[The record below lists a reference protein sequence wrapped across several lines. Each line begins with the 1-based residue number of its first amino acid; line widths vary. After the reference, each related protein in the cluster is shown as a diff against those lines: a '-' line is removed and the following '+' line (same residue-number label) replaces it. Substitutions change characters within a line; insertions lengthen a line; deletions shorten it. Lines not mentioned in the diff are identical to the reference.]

1 LVKKGF
7 REVSSTRPEPDN
19 DPARRTLAA
28 FKRCEDDFSVSLS
41 LDDDPMFW
49 IRLEKD
55 QPAGTALVT
64 DFKAGVQSD
73 NAMAFGLAA
82 VLTGLPGDGALDVV
96 FHDLVPGDHDPSRY
110 RVELSQVS
118 QAIQS
123 WAEAAG
129 RLMGKELGD
138 VRMEVVR
145 GKARLVA
152 RLS

>member
-1 LVKKGF
+1 
-7 REVSSTRPEPDN
+7 
-19 DPARRTLAA
+19 
-28 FKRCEDDFSVSLS
+28 
-41 LDDDPMFW
+41 MFW
-49 IRLEKD
+49 IRMEKD
-55 QPAGTALVT
+55 QPAGTALIT
-64 DFKAGVQSD
+64 DFKSGVQGVD
-73 NAMAFGLAA
+73 VMASGLAA

-118 QAIQS
+118 QAVQS

-129 RLMGKELGD
+129 RLMRKELGD
-138 VRMEVVR
+138 VRMEVVH